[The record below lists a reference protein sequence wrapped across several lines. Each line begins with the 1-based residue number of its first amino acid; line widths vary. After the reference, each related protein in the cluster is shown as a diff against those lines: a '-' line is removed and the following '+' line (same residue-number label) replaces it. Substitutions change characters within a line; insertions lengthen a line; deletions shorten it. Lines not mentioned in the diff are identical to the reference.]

1 MNTRKL
7 LLTVFMVFYCLSI
20 KVYSQDIF
28 LSGKFID
35 KADYSAIPNVK
46 IYDQTEK
53 LISVSD
59 SKGRF
64 SMGSSSRII
73 KLAFLRN
80 GYKPLTKRFVLKDS
94 IFLEIEME
102 ATSINL
108 KEVVVSSKE
117 TDPFTLKTLKDIEG
131 TSIYAGKKTEV
142 VVLDNTNASLALNN
156 ARQIY
161 NRVSG
166 LNIYQNDDAG
176 LQLNIGGRGLDPNRT
191 SNFNTRQNGYDI
203 SADVLG
209 YPESYYTPPA
219 EGLERIEI
227 VRGSASLQYGTQF
240 GGLINFVTKKPSKL
254 KGSRY
259 KQRLTTGS
267 NGLVSSFTSIDAAQ
281 KKISFYSF
289 FNYKRGNGFR
299 INSDFESKN
308 IFFHVNYDIN
318 NKLSSSIEFTGLSYL
333 AQQAG
338 GLNDQM
344 FIEDPLQSNRPRNW
358 FKVNWLLYNYKLNYR
373 PSKNLTHSLNLF
385 ALDAERSALGYRS
398 NRVGQADPMFERDLI
413 HGDFNNF
420 GFEYKILS
428 KKKMF
433 KLRNASLL
441 GIKFYES
448 NNKNEQGPGSD
459 GIDANFNFQYE
470 DFPNYTNQSSY
481 NYPNMNFSFFGENV
495 FYIDEKTS
503 ITPGFRFEYIDTR
516 SNGSYTKM
524 LFDGAN
530 NLIFDTLIYNQDRN
544 TRNFTIF
551 GLGISHKK
559 SKKIELYGNISQN
572 YRSVTFAD
580 MSIVNPAFIIS
591 PDLEDEK
598 GYTSNFGIKGTY
610 KQSISYNINYFYLSY
625 QQRIGFIQKLQPDG
639 NVKSERRN
647 IGDAQISGIESL
659 FEFNLF
665 DILTQQTKFIF
676 FINAAFIRSQ
686 YTSSDQNGIVGNDVE
701 FIPKTNL
708 KTGLN
713 FKFKSLYSN
722 IQLSYVSEQF
732 TDATNAIASNLSG
745 VNGVIPSYKVLD
757 LNLVYKTKKYS
768 IESGINN
775 LLNNSYFTRRASGY
789 PGPGIIPSPR
799 RNYYLTLEINF

>member
-1 MNTRKL
+1 MKYT
-7 LLTVFMVFYCLSI
+7 
-20 KVYSQDIF
+20 VYSLLFFTISTIGFAQYRLECSIN
-28 LSGKFID
+28 LEGENNLKSSI
-35 KADYSAIPNVK
+35 K
-46 IYDQTEK
+46 IYDKAKGFVNEVYEGEIFILENRVQKNTYIFIAEGYSVVEK
-53 LISVSD
+53 EIDL
-59 SKGRF
+59 SKINKFNLVLPRQVEELNEVILSARKKELF
-64 SMGSSSRII
+64 A
-73 KLAFLRN
+73 L
-80 GYKPLTKRFVLKDS
+80 KRMRDF
-94 IFLEIEME
+94 ENT
-102 ATSINL
+102 A
-108 KEVVVSSKE
+108 
-117 TDPFTLKTLKDIEG
+117 
-131 TSIYAGKKTEV
+131 IYAGKKTEV
-142 VVLDNTNASLALNN
+142 IIIEQSMANLAANN
-156 ARQIY
+156 ARQIF
-161 NRVSG
+161 NQIPG

-176 LQLNIGGRGLDPNRT
+176 LQLHIGGRGLDPNRT

-219 EGLERIEI
+219 EAVEEI
-227 VRGSASLQYGTQF
+227 QIIRGAASLQYGTQF

-254 KGSRY
+254 KGIRY

-308 IFFHVNYDIN
+308 IFIHVNYDIN
-318 NKLSSSIEFTGLSYL
+318 NKLSSSFEFTGLSYL

-344 FIEDPLQSNRPRNW
+344 FIEDPLQSNRSRNW

-398 NRVGQADPMFERDLI
+398 NRVAQADPMFERDLI

-428 KKKMF
+428 KKKLF
-433 KLRNASLL
+433 QLRNASLL
-441 GIKFYES
+441 GIKFYQS

-459 GIDANFNFQYE
+459 EIDANFNFQYE
-470 DFPNYTNQSSY
+470 DFPNYTNQSNY
-481 NYPNMNFSFFGENV
+481 NYPNMNFSLFGENI

-503 ITPGFRFEYIDTR
+503 VTPGFRFEYIDTR
-516 SNGSYTKM
+516 SNGSYSKM

-530 NLIFDTLIYNQDRN
+530 NLIFDTLIYNQDQN
-544 TRNFTIF
+544 IRNFTIF

-580 MSIVNPAFIIS
+580 MSIMNPAFIIS

-598 GYTSNFGIKGTY
+598 GYTSNFGIKGTH

-625 QQRIGFIQKLQPDG
+625 QERIGFIQKLQPDG
-639 NVKSERRN
+639 NVKSERGN
-647 IGDAQISGIESL
+647 IGDAKISGIESL
-659 FEFNLF
+659 LEFNLF
-665 DILTQQTKFIF
+665 DIVTQQTKCNF

-686 YTSSDQNGIVGNDVE
+686 YISSDQNGIVGNDVE

-722 IQLSYVSEQF
+722 IQFSYVSEQF
-732 TDATNAIASNLSG
+732 TDATNAIVSNLSG

-757 LNLVYKTKKYS
+757 FSLVHKAKKYS

-775 LLNNSYFTRRASGY
+775 LLNNSYFTRRATGY